1 MIRFGHFTSPD
12 SSSGPRR
19 VWPVGCRLVRAAT
32 LGMLV
37 LVALAAGMTLPLAAQ
52 GAGGALAESAA
63 TGRIE
68 TLRISW
74 RAEAAAGSV
83 ASATSATE
91 VRDPVS
97 VPVSFARG
105 FAAVPATALEHLGW
119 QTSQSQTFQP
129 QALTFV
135 RGDEQLTFQPESPL
149 VSWRQDWIQLI
160 AAPYREGSALWVPLQ
175 LLTDVIPDRLPDL
188 VAALEAD
195 WLQVRV
201 PAVAAPAPAPAVAP
215 TPASPAPAR
224 LATPESAPVRVVA
237 PEPSPVRVVI
247 IDAGHGGRDPG
258 SIGPT
263 GVREKDVALAIALRI
278 RDALQALPDFEVHM
292 IRDDD
297 TLVPLWERGVIATRL
312 KGDRPGIFVSIH
324 TNAVDGRS
332 ARGVETYFLS
342 EARTEHESRVAA
354 LENEAASFDV
364 VGSQV
369 AAANP
374 DLGFIL
380 TELRNLDHIHWSS
393 DLAEV
398 VQGEL
403 APIHPGPNRG
413 VKQGPLA
420 VITNSVM
427 PSILVETGFISN
439 PDEERALAAASFQ
452 SDAAQAIVRGIV
464 TFFERY
470 PPGRAGSPTGT
481 R

>member
-1 MIRFGHFTSPD
+1 MVRSGHFTSPL
-12 SSSGPRR
+12 SSSDPRR
-19 VWPVGCRLVRAAT
+19 VQPWGRRRVRAASRV
-32 LGMLV
+32 V
-37 LVALAAGMTLPLAAQ
+37 LALIALAAAPALPVAAQ
-52 GAGGALAESAA
+52 GAGGAGASGPALAAPVE

-74 RAEAAAGSV
+74 QAEAAS
-83 ASATSATE
+83 ASEA
-91 VRDPVS
+91 RDPIS

-105 FAAVPATALEHLGW
+105 FAAVPAAALEHLGW
-119 QTSQSQTFQP
+119 QVSPRSG
-129 QALTFV
+129 LTFV
-135 RGDEQLTFQPESPL
+135 RGDEELTFRPESPL
-149 VSWRQDWIQLI
+149 VLWNQDQIQLI
-160 AAPYREGSALWVPLQ
+160 AAPYRQGEALWVPLQ
-175 LLTDVIPDRLPDL
+175 LLNDVLPDRLPNL
-188 VAALEAD
+188 VAAVEAD
-195 WLQVRV
+195 LLQVRV
-201 PAVAAPAPAPAVAP
+201 PAASATAPTAAPASARSVA
-215 TPASPAPAR
+215 PAPAR
-224 LATPESAPVRVVA
+224 LVA
-237 PEPSPVRVVI
+237 PEPAPARSVVPASSPVRVVV

-258 SIGPT
+258 SIGPS
-263 GVREKDVALAIALRI
+263 GVREKDVALAIALKI
-278 RDALQALPDFEVHM
+278 RDALQTLPDFEVHM

-342 EARTEHESRVAA
+342 QARTEHERRVAA
-354 LENEAASFDV
+354 LENEAAAFDV
-364 VGSQV
+364 VPSQV

-420 VITNSVM
+420 VITNAVM

-439 PDEERALAAASFQ
+439 PEEERALAAASFQ
-452 SDAAQAIVRGIV
+452 QDAAQAIVRGIV

-470 PPGRAGSPTGT
+470 PPGRAGAPTGA

>member
-1 MIRFGHFTSPD
+1 
-12 SSSGPRR
+12 
-19 VWPVGCRLVRAAT
+19 
-32 LGMLV
+32 MLV

-52 GAGGALAESAA
+52 GAGGALAESAT

-74 RAEAAAGSV
+74 RAEAAAGSA

-91 VRDPVS
+91 VCDPVS

-278 RDALQALPDFEVHM
+278 RDALQARPDFEVHM

-342 EARTEHESRVAA
+342 EARTEHERRVAA
-354 LENEAASFDV
+354 LENEAAAFDV

-470 PPGRAGSPTGT
+470 PPGRAGAPTGT